1 MKLTKRQKAIILGTV
16 LGSGFL
22 QKTGPK
28 NARLRLE
35 HDHKQK
41 EYILWKAEQMPRLFQ
56 GKPSY
61 LERKHP
67 KSGEVYSYWRHQSN
81 ATPEL
86 GKMRL
91 LFYPEGKKR
100 IPEILPKLLTE
111 PLSLAV
117 WYMDD
122 GYYYDRDKVSYLYLG
137 RVSKEEAE
145 IAYETIENNFG
156 ISSRV
161 YDEKKKGY
169 ALYFP
174 SEETVKLHDLLREHM
189 LPMFDYKLN
198 TSLTP

>member
-1 MKLTKRQKAIILGTV
+1 MGTV
-16 LGSGFL
+16 LGDGFL
-22 QKTGPK
+22 QKTGSK

-35 HDHKQK
+35 HGYKQK
-41 EYILWKAEQMPRLFQ
+41 EYITWKAEQMPRLFQ

-67 KSGEVYSYWRHQSN
+67 KSGETYSYWRHQSN

-86 GKMRL
+86 GKWRV
-91 LFYPEGKKR
+91 LFYLEGRKT
-100 IPEILPKLLTE
+100 IPETLPQLLTE

-122 GYYYDRDKVSYLYLG
+122 GYYYERDGVSYLYLG

-145 IAYETIENNFG
+145 IAKEAIEKNFG
-156 ISSRV
+156 VSSRV
-161 YDEKKKGY
+161 YDKKKKGF

-174 SEETVKLHDLLREHM
+174 REETVQLHNLIREHM
-189 LPMFDYKLN
+189 LPMFNYKLT

>member
-1 MKLTKRQKAIILGTV
+1 MGTV
-16 LGSGFL
+16 LGDGFL
-22 QKTGPK
+22 QKTGSR

-35 HDHKQK
+35 HGHKQK
-41 EYILWKAEQMPRLFQ
+41 EYLTWKSSQMSRLFQ

-67 KSGEVYSYWRHQSN
+67 KSGQVYSYWRHQSN

-86 GKMRL
+86 GQMRD

-100 IPEILPKLLTE
+100 IPDKLPEILTE
-111 PLSLAV
+111 SLSLAV

-122 GYYYDRDKVSYLYLG
+122 GYYFERDRVSYIYLG
-137 RVSKEEAE
+137 RVTETEAK
-145 IAYETIENNFG
+145 IAGETIEKNFK
-156 ISSRV
+156 ISPRV
-161 YDEKKKGY
+161 YDKKKKGF

-174 SEETVKLHDLLREHM
+174 PKETIKLHHLLREHL
-189 LPMFDYKLN
+189 LPLFDYKLT